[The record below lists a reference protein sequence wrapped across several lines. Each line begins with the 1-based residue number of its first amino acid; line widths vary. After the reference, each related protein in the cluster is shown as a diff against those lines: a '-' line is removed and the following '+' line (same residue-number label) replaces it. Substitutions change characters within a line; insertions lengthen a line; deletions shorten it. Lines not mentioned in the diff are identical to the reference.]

1 MAIGDVPRVVGG
13 AVFRDEDFH
22 RDRGRHADPQHPP
35 THPPT
40 PPHPP
45 HPPTPPT
52 HPTLTGGA
60 TFFRP
65 RCGLNDLCDRLPPTL
80 AHGATI
86 LSPALRAG
94 QNILCGLGGCGS
106 VANDLHPSK

>member
-1 MAIGDVPRVVGG
+1 MAIEDVPRVVGG
-13 AVFRDEDFH
+13 AVFRDEGFH

-65 RCGLNDLCDRLPPTL
+65 RCGLNDLCDRLPP
-80 AHGATI
+80 
-86 LSPALRAG
+86 PRLRMGLPSFARVAG
-94 QNILCGLGGCGS
+94 WGEHLVRAWRLRLCR
-106 VANDLHPSK
+106 K

>member
-1 MAIGDVPRVVGG
+1 MAIEDVPRVVGG
-13 AVFRDEDFH
+13 AVFRDEGFH

-35 THPPT
+35 TY

-45 HPPTPPT
+45 HPP
-52 HPTLTGGA
+52 HACAWGYL
-60 TFFRP
+60 
-65 RCGLNDLCDRLPPTL
+65 
-80 AHGATI
+80 

-94 QNILCGLGGCGS
+94 ENILCGLGGCGS